1 MGLRETDRAVKTG
14 RSRAGLS
21 ALLLALFSCASLLF
35 SGGVAAGAEEGARL
49 EGSGIH
55 YPGGFDPNTV
65 GEIRGTV
72 HDVHRP
78 ERGPVRFRLETG
90 VERYTV
96 LVSPAWYWEDV
107 KAEAPE
113 GAAVS
118 VRGSKT
124 LGRDMELYVI
134 AQEFRVVSS
143 GRSWTFRD
151 GDGFP
156 LWKGRAGGAGMGG
169 GGGTQMMLRG
179 GPGKGAGGGG
189 GRGR

>member
-1 MGLRETDRAVKTG
+1 MGLRETDRAVNTG
-14 RSRAGLS
+14 RGRAVLS
-21 ALLLALFSCASLLF
+21 ALLLAVFSCASLLL
-35 SGGVAAGAEEGARL
+35 SGGVAAALEEGAPL

-65 GEIRGTV
+65 GEVRGTASGF
-72 HDVHRP
+72 HRP
-78 ERGPVRFRLETG
+78 DRGPVRFRLDTG

-96 LVSPAWYWEDV
+96 LVSPAWYWHDV
-107 KAEAPE
+107 RAEAPE
-113 GAAVS
+113 GSVVA

-124 LGRDMELYVI
+124 LGKDMEMYVI
-134 AQEFRVVSS
+134 AQEIRIDSTAK
-143 GRSWTFRD
+143 SWTFRD

-169 GGGTQMMLRG
+169 GGGTQMMIRG